1 MGASSVICG
10 EPKKKV
16 VEKVGGSDWVMFFWY
31 EYPLLFS
38 TRSSA
43 LHPQRKTPVLPKHP
57 LSWLVKSTLPP
68 LASPSDAVRHQ
79 VVLVGKGCR
88 ELRLGGGPLRSRR
101 RLFPRPI
108 WQRAGLDA

>member
-1 MGASSVICG
+1 M
-10 EPKKKV
+10 
-16 VEKVGGSDWVMFFWY
+16 GGSHWVMLFWY

-43 LHPQRKTPVLPKHP
+43 LHPKGKRHTVLPKHP

-68 LASPSDAVRHQ
+68 LASPSDAVRHR